1 MLALTLQQWLTTSLI
16 AGLRTKMGTNFTIL
30 SLNFNHTCLP
40 FCKFVKFKIRRSE
53 TISPAEILLVVA
65 VLIWMLLVVVVFGI
79 VIWMLVVVVAVVIWI
94 LLVVVVFGIVIW
106 MLLLVVVAVVI
117 CMLLLVV
124 VVVICMLLLVV
135 VVVICMLLLLLLL
148 AVSTINFSCF
158 NFMTLFNFE
167 LFMSIHFLWDV
178 QSWHSNDVYFQRQFR
193 LKMRAFL
200 IFLFVQFLSHKKRRR
215 HWTLNSNH
223 HSRRQTR
230 WPRPYLSKCKRYKRK
245 VWIFYLKE
253 CFCSFKFGNLK
264 PHTIRILQNNVSRKQ
279 FWHLQQI
286 WLNLISYTFQEYNFN
301 LNTPLVVVEE

>member
-53 TISPAEILLVVA
+53 TIPPAEILLVVA
-65 VLIWMLLVVVVFGI
+65 VVIWMLL
-79 VIWMLVVVVAVVIWI
+79 LVVVAVVTWM
-94 LLVVVVFGIVIW
+94 LLVVVFGIVIW

-135 VVVICMLLLLLLL
+135 VVVICMLLLLLI

-245 VWIFYLKE
+245 VWIFISKNV
-253 CFCSFKFGNLK
+253 FAVSNLE
-264 PHTIRILQNNVSRKQ
+264 
-279 FWHLQQI
+279 I
-286 WLNLISYTFQEYNFN
+286 WNLTR
-301 LNTPLVVVEE
+301 